1 MEPIQSSLTNEV
13 DSIINTL
20 LSLNQMSGKIDY
32 NANQELFQKV
42 GTLAAVTNLFSYKGD
57 HEPVLTGLTKLKNK
71 IIDFSVHFQQANP
84 EEVKI
89 LAEKIDEMKNLINS
103 AQTVISKKVIPTYDS
118 TGSSPEGIAIASV
131 YKDLKNTCTKYF
143 APSDLPPPLPFWLR
157 DDQSDQQQ
165 PVFVGTKEKVESFVA
180 EPTAESKKPTTLPP
194 SIRQESESQESEF
207 SVKQQRSSPKV
218 IEIKAPK
225 AYEFPISKDEAKL
238 LASEK
243 EESKEGSLFAGR
255 NLFSLGGIL
264 RDYKEKLE
272 EFEEHLEK
280 YVSSKELETVSKS
293 EHDKLSPQ
301 ASGLR
306 GGARGGPAL
315 KATRGGPAPIKS
327 TVKTPDVSDPQKE
340 AAWERYETAKT
351 QRMRSQKKLAELLF
365 PGKEKDFDVNKLKEY
380 QAIFTVKLNEKIKAY
395 GEEIKYLE
403 STKNQPVAKKVE
415 TAESIQQRKLQVLIQ
430 NLKNLASDIKTVHQ
444 AIVRLETESSK
455 LPVLIQKKR
464 TDMDK
469 NEDIDQNEKLKSELG
484 QLTKRQQAIPKEI
497 QEQQA
502 KLNLNKRKLQ
512 DALNTQTSDT
522 DALLKLANVEIERLK
537 G

>member
-118 TGSSPEGIAIASV
+118 TGSGPEGIAIASV

-194 SIRQESESQESEF
+194 SIRQESDVTESEF
-207 SVKQQRSSPKV
+207 SVKQNRSPNV

-225 AYEFPISKDEAKL
+225 AYEFPISNDEAKL
-238 LASEK
+238 LASQK

-255 NLFSLGGIL
+255 NLFTLGGIL

-272 EFEEHLEK
+272 DFETHLEK

-301 ASGLR
+301 TLGLR
-306 GGARGGPAL
+306 GGARGGPAP
-315 KATRGGPAPIKS
+315 KATRGGPAAIKS
-327 TVKTPDVSDPQKE
+327 TFKTEVNDPQKD

-395 GEEIKYLE
+395 SEEIKYLE
-403 STKNQPVAKKVE
+403 SIKNQPVAKKVE

-502 KLNLNKRKLQ
+502 KLDLNKRKLQ
-512 DALNTQTSDT
+512 DALNTQTTDT